1 MASRMVV
8 AAIVPHDIVFEVMA
22 FGDIWTRSVRL
33 GKYVPVC
40 QSVVVVHDVR
50 EVSAAVSTVGVARV
64 CTQSEVSTRTCGV
77 LASVIRSREVTVT
90 HVINPC
96 GVFSAVG
103 EHNLDYSVGSV
114 RGIRERCGWLWACQR
129 HIRRVNSRRGGMRV
143 AQVECQAESAGN
155 VHHVDVTWLGK
166 SIHHD
171 GRVMNRQRKQSES
184 RHKLKKYDVV
194 WKKIP

>member
-90 HVINPC
+90 HVINLC

-114 RGIRERCGWLWACQR
+114 RGVRERCGWLWTCQR

-143 AQVECQAESAGN
+143 AQVECQAESA
-155 VHHVDVTWLGK
+155 VHHVVTWLG
-166 SIHHD
+166 IHFHHD
-171 GRVMNRQRKQSES
+171 RRVMNRQRKQS
-184 RHKLKKYDVV
+184 RHKLKKYDVSGKRITH
-194 WKKIP
+194 WSI